1 MVKSK
6 IYEIPWSDLIPIL
19 IWLFHIWVLFYWAFI
34 NKYDMYCRIGSFPEK
49 AARAGPVLFIFVNLI
64 ASPFNNNNWKIQCCY
79 PNLYPNLDKCFNHFV
94 RKTFFF
100 FEWKTLLYQ
109 CSLSYDLYDF
119 HDSFIT
125 KIWWTVNFIIYNIG
139 VRKY

>member
-1 MVKSK
+1 VDTNKMVKSK

-64 ASPFNNNNWKIQCCY
+64 ASPFNNNN
-79 PNLYPNLDKCFNHFV
+79 
-94 RKTFFF
+94 
-100 FEWKTLLYQ
+100 
-109 CSLSYDLYDF
+109 
-119 HDSFIT
+119 
-125 KIWWTVNFIIYNIG
+125 
-139 VRKY
+139 